1 MAGGPT
7 MHFNNVFSRQIRHM
21 LQTLAEGSSCR
32 SLVEFSSAFSRSLV
46 EFSSKYAGL
55 PSGER
60 LQAFCCD
67 IFVVLWFQELQSC
80 VLIFFVLFYSRRRQG
95 QAIPRGILRR
105 WRRRKNIQ
113 IWRTTGEWKLYECLK
128 VNCR

>member
-1 MAGGPT
+1 MYALRTYFFLRVRVQSSTSGVMAGGPT

-67 IFVVLWFQELQSC
+67 IFVVLWF
-80 VLIFFVLFYSRRRQG
+80 
-95 QAIPRGILRR
+95 
-105 WRRRKNIQ
+105 
-113 IWRTTGEWKLYECLK
+113 
-128 VNCR
+128 